1 MINEERAIH
10 VMKHLSEEA
19 LDAAELMLKLTSLDP
34 KAIREAAGALAII
47 GDCGGEDVV
56 DGFMN
61 EGDRVHLTL
70 TCLLMASH
78 GRMDARINAEGDVSF
93 TRIKN

>member
-10 VMKHLSEEA
+10 IVKHLSEEA
-19 LDAAELMLKLTSLDP
+19 LDAVELMLKLTSLEP

-47 GDCGGEDVV
+47 GDCGGEEVV
-56 DGFMN
+56 DGIMD
-61 EGDRVHLTL
+61 EGDRVHRSL
-70 TCLLMASH
+70 TCLLMAIH
-78 GRMDARINAEGDVSF
+78 GEMDARINAEGDVAF

>member
-56 DGFMN
+56 DGFMD
-61 EGDRVHLTL
+61 EGDRVHRTL

-78 GRMDARINAEGDVSF
+78 GEMDARINAEGDVAF